1 MNPTKNLLHLLLL
14 LGVAVI
20 STTWVVNA
28 EFLLTTSKGK
38 RYLGIEF
45 SKQDFTLCNREK
57 ILREPGDTVTTTS
70 IPCPSPTNENE
81 RPNIRPTVALKD
93 IFFDFDKDNIR
104 PDAVP
109 VLLENAEILKNN
121 PDISVVIE
129 GYTDIRGTPEYNLR
143 LAQRRA
149 DATKGYLVK
158 LGVDPSRIITASGG
172 ETTQF
177 AAGTTEEAYQL
188 NNRADFFVVNKP
200 GN

>member
-81 RPNIRPTVALKD
+81 RP
-93 IFFDFDKDNIR
+93 
-104 PDAVP
+104 
-109 VLLENAEILKNN
+109 
-121 PDISVVIE
+121 
-129 GYTDIRGTPEYNLR
+129 DIRGTPEYNLR
-143 LAQRRA
+143 LAQRRS

-188 NNRADFFVVNKP
+188 NNRADFFVVN
-200 GN
+200 